1 MLFAG
6 RHVLPHNRLMP
17 RTPDTP
23 QLRGTASQAPPT
35 PHWRRR
41 TVLLSSV
48 GEIVEWFDFMI
59 YLSLVPILARVFF
72 GETHTKAHLFAI
84 LGIFAASYLARPH
97 GAIIF
102 GRLGDR
108 FGRKRALIVSALIM
122 TGAKLV
128 EGSLPTYDDIGIAAA
143 MLFIVARLC
152 SGFSLGGEFAGTL
165 VMLFETATPRH
176 RALTTSLASMM
187 AGGGVLL
194 ASGLVTGLIAL
205 LTPEQM
211 QAWGWRIPFF
221 VGSGVGL
228 IALAFRLWV
237 PETPMYEEVE
247 DEGLQARRPVKEAV
261 KEDKSGAGVAFAM
274 SSFNALSYFL
284 VIAFMPT
291 YLQSFVGMDHVSALT
306 ITTLATILSIVVIP
320 ISGLVSDNVGRRPV
334 LIATCLAFIVL
345 SVSQYWMLASGQF
358 WLALVGLLVLVVP
371 GASFMAPANT
381 TAMEHLP
388 TRVRYS
394 GFALGYNIGVAIF
407 GGSTPLIAAWL
418 IHRTGW
424 LTAPAA
430 YLVLAAAVMLIVC
443 WRMEETYRI
452 DVS

>member
-1 MLFAG
+1 M
-6 RHVLPHNRLMP
+6 
-17 RTPDTP
+17 
-23 QLRGTASQAPPT
+23 

-41 TVLLSSV
+41 TVLFSSV

-84 LGIFAASYLARPH
+84 LGIFAAAYLARPH
-97 GAIIF
+97 GAILF

-108 FGRKRALIVSALIM
+108 LGRKRALIVSALVM
-122 TGAKLV
+122 SVAKLV

-143 MLFIVARLC
+143 ILFVLARLF
-152 SGFSLGGEFAGTL
+152 SGFSLGGEFAGTI
-165 VMLFETATPRH
+165 VMLFETAMPRH

-194 ASGLVTGLIAL
+194 AAGLVTALIAL
-205 LTPEQM
+205 LSAEDM

-237 PETPMYEEVE
+237 PETPMFEEVE
-247 DEGLQARRPVKEAV
+247 EEGLRARKPLKEAV
-261 KEDKSGAGVAFAM
+261 KDDTSGAAVAFAM
-274 SSFNALSYFL
+274 SSFTALSYYL
-284 VIAFMPT
+284 VIAFLPT

-306 ITTLATILSIVVIP
+306 ITTIATVLSIAVIP
-320 ISGLVSDNVGRRPV
+320 ISGLVSDNVGRKPV
-334 LIATCLAFIVL
+334 LISSSLAFIVL
-345 SVSQYWMLASGQF
+345 SISQFWMLASGQF
-358 WLALVGLLVLVVP
+358 WLTLAGALVLVVP
-371 GASFMAPANT
+371 VACFMAPAHT

-394 GFALGYNIGVAIF
+394 GFALGYNAGAAIF
-407 GGSTPLIAAWL
+407 GGTTPLIAAWL
-418 IHRTGW
+418 IHGTGW
-424 LTAPAA
+424 LTAPAG
-430 YLVLAAAVMLIVC
+430 YLLLAATIILIVC
-443 WRMEETYRI
+443 WRLKETYQI
-452 DVS
+452 EVS

>member
-1 MLFAG
+1 M
-6 RHVLPHNRLMP
+6 
-17 RTPDTP
+17 
-23 QLRGTASQAPPT
+23 

-41 TVLLSSV
+41 TVLFSSV

-84 LGIFAASYLARPH
+84 LGIFAAAYLARPH
-97 GAIIF
+97 GAILF

-108 FGRKRALIVSALIM
+108 LGRKRALIVSALVM
-122 TGAKLV
+122 SVAKLV

-143 MLFIVARLC
+143 ILFVLARLF
-152 SGFSLGGEFAGTL
+152 SGFSLGGEFAGTI

-194 ASGLVTGLIAL
+194 AAGLVTALIAL
-205 LTPEQM
+205 LSAEDM

-237 PETPMYEEVE
+237 PETPMFEEVE
-247 DEGLQARRPVKEAV
+247 EEGLRARKPLKEAV
-261 KEDKSGAGVAFAM
+261 KDDTSGAAVAFAM
-274 SSFNALSYFL
+274 SSFTALSYYL
-284 VIAFMPT
+284 VIAFLPT

-306 ITTLATILSIVVIP
+306 ITTIATVLSIAVIP
-320 ISGLVSDNVGRRPV
+320 ISGLVSDNVGRKPV
-334 LIATCLAFIVL
+334 LISSSLAFIVL
-345 SVSQYWMLASGQF
+345 SISQFWMLASGQF
-358 WLALVGLLVLVVP
+358 WLTLAGALVLVVP
-371 GASFMAPANT
+371 VACFMAPAHT

-394 GFALGYNIGVAIF
+394 GFALGYNAGAAIF
-407 GGSTPLIAAWL
+407 GGTTPLIAAWL
-418 IHRTGW
+418 IHGTGW
-424 LTAPAA
+424 LTAPAG
-430 YLVLAAAVMLIVC
+430 YLLLAATIILIVC
-443 WRMEETYRI
+443 WRLKETYQI
-452 DVS
+452 EVS

>member
-1 MLFAG
+1 M
-6 RHVLPHNRLMP
+6 
-17 RTPDTP
+17 
-23 QLRGTASQAPPT
+23 

-41 TVLLSSV
+41 TVLFSSV

-72 GETHTKAHLFAI
+72 GETHAKAHLFAI
-84 LGIFAASYLARPH
+84 LGIFAAAYLARPH
-97 GAIIF
+97 GAILF

-108 FGRKRALIVSALIM
+108 LGRKRALIVSAVVM
-122 TGAKLV
+122 SVAKLV

-143 MLFIVARLC
+143 ILFVLARLF
-152 SGFSLGGEFAGTL
+152 SGFSLGGEFAGTI

-194 ASGLVTGLIAL
+194 AAGLVTALIAL
-205 LTPEQM
+205 LSAEDM

-237 PETPMYEEVE
+237 PETPMFEEVKE
-247 DEGLQARRPVKEAV
+247 EGLRARKPLKEAV
-261 KEDKSGAGVAFAM
+261 KDDTSGAAVAFAM
-274 SSFNALSYFL
+274 SSFTALSYYL
-284 VIAFMPT
+284 VIAFLPT

-306 ITTLATILSIVVIP
+306 ITTIATVLSIAVIP
-320 ISGLVSDNVGRRPV
+320 ISGLVSDNVGRKPV
-334 LIATCLAFIVL
+334 LISSSLAFIVL
-345 SVSQYWMLASGQF
+345 SISQFWMLASGQF
-358 WLALVGLLVLVVP
+358 WLTLAGALVLVVP
-371 GASFMAPANT
+371 VACFMAPAHT

-394 GFALGYNIGVAIF
+394 GFALGYNAGAAIF
-407 GGSTPLIAAWL
+407 GGTTPLIAAWL
-418 IHRTGW
+418 IHGTGW
-424 LTAPAA
+424 LTAPAG
-430 YLVLAAAVMLIVC
+430 YLVLAATIILIVC
-443 WRMEETYRI
+443 WRLKETYQI
-452 DVS
+452 EVS